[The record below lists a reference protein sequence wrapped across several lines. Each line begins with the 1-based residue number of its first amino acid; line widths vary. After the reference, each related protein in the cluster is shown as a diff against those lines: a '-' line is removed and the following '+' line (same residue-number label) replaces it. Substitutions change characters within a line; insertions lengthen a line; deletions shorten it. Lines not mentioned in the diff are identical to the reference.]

1 VPRVV
6 LVIATGCMVVAA
18 LSFIT
23 VYTAISAF
31 TDETWPDF
39 D

>member
-1 VPRVV
+1 
-6 LVIATGCMVVAA
+6 MVVAA

-39 D
+39 DMS

>member
-1 VPRVV
+1 VV
-6 LVIATGCMVVAA
+6 VVAAGCMTLAA
-18 LSFIT
+18 LSFLA

-39 D
+39 N